1 MEETISNFADS
12 LQGRLAVSLRRPNP
26 IILLPNEWD
35 APGIVAVGLSGFHA
49 CLNALMFRFQA
60 RVRSELLSLR
70 LL

>member
-26 IILLPNEWD
+26 IILLPNERD

-49 CLNALMFRFQA
+49 SLNALTFRFLVGSQRGA
-60 RVRSELLSLR
+60 GAEPLL
-70 LL
+70 